1 VLAVAVVVGFAGS
14 IGLGQMAAR
23 HVMRMDPPGGLDEAI
38 ARAKQAEGARWW
50 KAERVPLLLPNP
62 HLPDRIKSA
71 QVQPSVVERTVLA
84 GKGDTLID
92 LLLRGGASNPDAHDA
107 ADAIRV
113 VFDPRS
119 IQPGA
124 PLTLTFGPPESADP
138 SDAGQSRLVKV
149 SLLTAIDQSVKIER
163 GSDDAFNAS
172 KEMHPLGREVV
183 RSAAVIRTSLYE
195 DGVAAGLPP
204 PLLAELI
211 GAFSYDVD
219 FQRDIKSGDRFELA
233 YERLTDAA
241 GHVVKTGNVVY
252 ASLTLS
258 GRMLKIYRYQPK
270 GGFADYFNE
279 KGESVR
285 KSLLRTPVNGARLT
299 SGFRMRKHP
308 LLGFSRMH
316 KGVDFGAPTGTPII
330 AAGDGVVEI
339 STFNYSYGNYVR
351 IHHSGPYGTAYAH
364 MSRIA
369 SGIVKG
375 ARVRQGQIIGYVGA
389 TGLATGPHLHYE
401 VLVNNVQ
408 VNPASIK
415 APTGTTLAGA
425 ALKSFE
431 EERAITDAS
440 LASLPVAAKVA
451 RSAF

>member
-1 VLAVAVVVGFAGS
+1 
-14 IGLGQMAAR
+14 
-23 HVMRMDPPGGLDEAI
+23 
-38 ARAKQAEGARWW
+38 
-50 KAERVPLLLPNP
+50 AERVPLLLPNP

-375 ARVRQGQIIGYVGA
+375 ARV
-389 TGLATGPHLHYE
+389 
-401 VLVNNVQ
+401 
-408 VNPASIK
+408 
-415 APTGTTLAGA
+415 
-425 ALKSFE
+425 
-431 EERAITDAS
+431 
-440 LASLPVAAKVA
+440 
-451 RSAF
+451 